1 MPKKAAAESKTVPA
15 LSDVIQVRGAR
26 QNNLRGFDLDIPLNK
41 LCVVTGPSGSGKSS
55 LAFDTV
61 YAEGQRRYVETFS
74 PYTRQFFERMDKP
87 KVDAIHGIPP
97 AIAIEQTNNIR
108 STRSTVGTIT
118 EINDYL
124 KMLFPRLAEAT
135 CPECHRPVRPET
147 AESIQRELL
156 TAHAGKQALI
166 GFGVA
171 VPKDTKIDD
180 FFPFL
185 QAQGYLRLWIYGE
198 LIRTDEPAA
207 MKGRKLPAV
216 VLVVQDRITL
226 EKKNTAR
233 LSEAIEAALR
243 LGKGQISVVLGD
255 LKSEI
260 TDLKSFST
268 DWRCADCDLKLPAP
282 TPGLFS
288 FNNPIGACPTCKGF
302 GRTLGMDLTK
312 AMPDESLSIRGGL
325 VKAFS
330 GNTYRESQD
339 DLERA
344 ARRRKVD
351 LDTPFCDLPAEHQK
365 WLIEGEDKDPERAW
379 SNGQWYGVKGFFK
392 WLEARA
398 YKMHVRIFL
407 SRFRAY
413 TTCQDCDGGRLKK
426 DAYNFRVVGKTI
438 ADLWNLPVTDLL
450 PLVQSLPAA
459 DNATTMLRDEIASR
473 LSYLDRA
480 GLGYIH
486 LDRQTRTLSGGEL
499 QRVNLTTC
507 LGASLVNTL
516 FVLDEPS
523 IGLHPRDIGRLI
535 GVMEGLR
542 DKGNTLLVVEH
553 EESVMRAADHLIEIG
568 PGRGDKG
575 GQLVY
580 SGDLDGLLFQKGSL
594 TGDYLSGIKSIPV
607 PEKRRFVTLASSEKK
622 LDPPTLTNDENRS
635 RAYSAILQPNSADPS
650 LRNRSRKAA
659 PSPHPCAEELHRGA
673 DQESFGWARRSKRER
688 LFDDQL
694 AILKRHASA
703 PVDLGRHI
711 GGGGEHEVFH
721 REGSQV
727 VTKVT
732 NRSQFGYVVD
742 QDSDNKSN
750 KFGLRPALPSEYLLR
765 LGTQNLLFGD
775 TISVEGI
782 HQEKGKQAV
791 IVTSQTEVDQG
802 RPTQGEVN
810 AFMSQC
816 GFVPLPVEMM
826 LSQYANKPF
835 WYRAAD
841 SVISADA
848 NPENFSRVSDDI
860 IVPIDLI
867 VHPYPRSLFESTAK
881 QNGVPMSRFAPVLSS
896 QCSVSG
902 SQASAR
908 KRKTENSEPRTANC
922 LSIKGARQN
931 NLKNL
936 DVDIPLGVF
945 CCITGVSGSGKST
958 LIHEVLYRNLQR
970 LRGEVCE
977 DEPGKVKSISGVE
990 QLSQVI
996 MVDQSPLA
1004 RTPRSTPAVYIGAFD
1019 TIRQIFADCEEGL
1032 EQGVTAG
1039 FFSFNSGDGR
1049 CERCWGTGYEK
1060 IEMQFLSD
1068 LFVTCP
1074 ECDGKRYQ
1082 PHALKIRLN
1091 GKNIHDVL
1099 GLTIEEAVEFFSPL
1113 EGTLKRRAKV
1123 VTDQLR
1129 ILVEA
1134 GLGYLKLGQPLNTL
1148 SGGEAQRLKLV
1159 GHLIDSAKQPPI
1171 KSKTSLLL
1179 LDEPTTGLH
1188 FDDIALLVKLLQ
1200 RLVDEG
1206 NSLIVIEHNLDVI
1219 QCADWVIDLGP
1230 DGGAAGGQIVSVGTP
1245 EEVSECAESWTGRY
1259 LKEKFSVH
1267 GSQFTVAEKPA
1278 KARTRKTENSEPRT
1292 ANAISIRGAREH
1304 NLKNITLDIPRDQF
1318 VVVTGLSG
1326 SGKSTL
1332 AFDLVFAEGQRRF
1345 LDSMSVYARTF
1356 VEQMEKPEV
1365 DLITGVPPT
1374 VAIEQRISRGGGKS
1388 TVATVTEVW
1397 HFLRLL
1403 FAKLGTQ
1410 YCPKCDV
1417 PVVKQSATA
1426 ITQTIADQAKK
1437 GPVQLLAPL
1446 IKARK
1451 GFHTEV
1457 AENARKQGISTLLVD
1472 GEFRDTANFK
1482 PLARFKEHSI
1492 DAVVA
1497 KVPKGLSIL
1506 ELRPLV
1512 DKALKMGKGNVKL
1525 FLADKT
1531 SQVLSTEMSCPSCDL
1546 SFEELDPRLFSFNS
1560 PHGWCQQCRG
1570 FGFIVSDN
1578 GATPRHDDMSQ
1589 LAAELEEERRL
1600 TRHEDDDTPTERVL
1614 CPSCGG
1620 SRLNQT
1626 AMFVKLGINAESTS
1640 AKSKKQPASF
1650 RIQDLN
1656 GLAAEE
1662 AVQHIAK
1669 LSFTGT
1675 QGEIARDILAEIK
1688 QRLHFMSEV
1697 GLGYL
1702 QLNRSADTLSGGEAQ
1717 RIRLAAQL
1725 GSNLR
1730 GVLYVLDEPTIGLH
1744 PRDNVRLLNT
1754 LTALRDKGNSL
1765 LVVEHDDETMRRAD
1779 TIIDLGPG
1787 AGRFGGEVISQ
1798 GSLSHILKDKN
1809 SVTGKELRSPL
1820 KHPLRGERRP
1830 LPSTKKKEG
1839 WLTIDGAH
1847 ANNLRNISVSIP
1859 IGRLTVITG
1868 VSGSGKSTFMH
1879 SVLCPVAKLATSK
1892 TTKITDKPWKSAH
1905 GFDQITAVHEV
1916 DQSPIGKT
1924 SRSCPATYV
1933 GVLDDIRKLYAQVPA
1948 ARARGYDAGR
1958 FSFNTDGGRCE
1969 ACQGNGEIKVEM
1981 NFLPT
1986 TRVPCE
1992 ICQGLRFNSSTLEI
2006 DFNGKNIGQVLRMS
2020 ITEAAEFF
2028 ASQPRIAR
2036 PLQLLADTGVGYL
2049 QLGQPS
2055 PTLSGG
2061 EAQRMKLVTELSVGQ
2076 GKTITQKLRGLKTEK
2091 RNLYLI
2097 EEPTIGLHMS
2107 DVCRLLDVLHRLVD
2121 EGHTVVVIEHHP
2133 DVFAEADYLID
2144 IGPEAGAEGGQ
2155 LVASGTPEQVAK
2167 HKTSVTAPFLRQVL
2181 AS

>member
-1 MPKKAAAESKTVPA
+1 MSKKSPAKPKTA
-15 LSDVIQVRGAR
+15 LAPVDVIQVRGAR
-26 QNNLRGFDLDIPLNK
+26 QNNLRGFDLDLPLGK
-41 LCVVTGPSGSGKSS
+41 LSVVTGPSGSGKSS
-55 LAFDTV
+55 LAFDTI

-97 AIAIEQTNNIR
+97 AIAIEQVNNIR

-135 CPECHRPVRPET
+135 CPECQRPVRPET
-147 AESIQRELL
+147 AQSIQADLL
-156 TAHAGKQALI
+156 GNHAGKQALI
-166 GFGVA
+166 CFGVA
-171 VPKDTKIDD
+171 APKDTKTED

-185 QAQGYLRLWIYGE
+185 QSQGYLRIWIYGE
-198 LIRTDEPAA
+198 LIRTDEPAS

-216 VLVVQDRITL
+216 VLVVQDRVML
-226 EKKNTAR
+226 ESKQKAR

-243 LGKGQISVVLGD
+243 LGKGQLTVLLDSGAHTAD
-255 LKSEI
+255 SALV
-260 TDLKSFST
+260 SFST

-282 TPGLFS
+282 TSGLFS

-302 GRTLGMDLTK
+302 GRTLGLDLHK
-312 AMPDESLSIRGGL
+312 AMPDESLSIRDGL

-330 GNTYRESQD
+330 GTTYRESQD

-344 ARRRKVD
+344 AKRRGVSI
-351 LDTPFCDLPAEHQK
+351 TTAFCDLPAKDQQ
-365 WLIEGEDKDPERAW
+365 WLIEGENKDPERAY

-392 WLEARA
+392 WLEARS
-398 YKMHVRIFL
+398 YKMHVRIFV
-407 SRFRAY
+407 SRYRAY
-413 TTCQDCDGGRLKK
+413 TTCGDCDGGRLKK
-426 DAYNFRVVGKTI
+426 EAYNFRIAGHTI
-438 ADLWNLPVTDLL
+438 ADLWNLPVVDLL
-450 PLVQSLPAA
+450 PLLNSWPVNEG
-459 DNATTMLRDEIASR
+459 DGATKMLRDEIASR

-553 EESVMRAADHLIEIG
+553 EEAVMRAADNVIEIG

-580 SGDLDGLLFQKGSL
+580 DGDLEGLEAMKGSL
-594 TGDYLSGIKSIPV
+594 TADYLTGRKKIPV
-607 PEKRRFVTLASSEKK
+607 PAKRRPV
-622 LDPPTLTNDENRS
+622 
-635 RAYSAILQPNSADPS
+635 
-650 LRNRSRKAA
+650 RK
-659 PSPHPCAEELHRGA
+659 
-673 DQESFGWARRSKRER
+673 
-688 LFDDQL
+688 
-694 AILKRHASA
+694 
-703 PVDLGRHI
+703 
-711 GGGGEHEVFH
+711 
-721 REGSQV
+721 SQ
-727 VTKVT
+727 
-732 NRSQFGYVVD
+732 QIEI
-742 QDSDNKSN
+742 Q
-750 KFGLRPALPSEYLLR
+750 
-765 LGTQNLLFGD
+765 
-775 TISVEGI
+775 
-782 HQEKGKQAV
+782 
-791 IVTSQTEVDQG
+791 
-802 RPTQGEVN
+802 
-810 AFMSQC
+810 
-816 GFVPLPVEMM
+816 
-826 LSQYANKPF
+826 
-835 WYRAAD
+835 
-841 SVISADA
+841 
-848 NPENFSRVSDDI
+848 
-860 IVPIDLI
+860 
-867 VHPYPRSLFESTAK
+867 
-881 QNGVPMSRFAPVLSS
+881 
-896 QCSVSG
+896 
-902 SQASAR
+902 
-908 KRKTENSEPRTANC
+908 
-922 LSIKGARQN
+922 GARQN
-931 NLKNL
+931 NLQNL
-936 DVDIPLGVF
+936 DIEIPLGVF

-977 DEPGKVKSISGVE
+977 DEPGRVKSIKGHE
-990 QLSQVI
+990 KLHQII

-1004 RTPRSTPAVYIGAFD
+1004 RTPRSTPAVYVGAFD
-1019 TIRQIFADCEEGL
+1019 GIRQLFAETEDAKALGI
-1032 EQGVTAG
+1032 TPG
-1039 FFSFNSGDGR
+1039 FFSFNSGEGR
-1049 CERCWGTGYEK
+1049 CERCCGTGYEK

-1074 ECDGKRYQ
+1074 ECSGTRYQ
-1082 PHALKIRLN
+1082 PHALKVLLN
-1091 GKNIHDVL
+1091 GKSIHEVL
-1099 GLTIEEAVEFFSPL
+1099 CLTIEEAMHWFRQAETSASS
-1113 EGTLKRRAKV
+1113 GNKRSDASSARKAQGIA
-1123 VTDQLR
+1123 DNLA

-1159 GHLIDSAKQPPI
+1159 GHLIESSNAKEASAH
-1171 KSKTSLLL
+1171 SALLL

-1188 FDDIALLVKLLQ
+1188 FDDIALLVQLLQ
-1200 RLVDEG
+1200 RLVNEG
-1206 NSLIVIEHNLDVI
+1206 NSLIVIEHNIDVI

-1230 DGGAAGGQIVSVGTP
+1230 DGGADGGRLVVAGTP
-1245 EEVSECAESWTGRY
+1245 ETVADCAASWTGRY
-1259 LKEKFSVH
+1259 LQD
-1267 GSQFTVAEKPA
+1267 QFASPNRCAESRLVRPPNRLKDKPV
-1278 KARTRKTENSEPRT
+1278 TRLTNS
-1292 ANAISIRGAREH
+1292 ISIRGAREH
-1304 NLKNITLDIPRDQF
+1304 NLKNISVEIPRDQF

-1365 DLITGVPPT
+1365 DFITGVPPT

-1410 YCPKCDV
+1410 HCPKCDV
-1417 PVVKQSATA
+1417 PVVKQSASA
-1426 ITQTIADQAKK
+1426 ITQTITAQVKR
-1437 GPVQLLAPL
+1437 GPVFLMAPL

-1457 AENARKQGISTLLVD
+1457 AENAGKHGIEILLVD
-1472 GEFRDTANFK
+1472 GEFKNTLNFK
-1482 PLARFKEHSI
+1482 PLARFKEHTI
-1492 DAVVA
+1492 DAVVSR
-1497 KVPKGLSIL
+1497 VDKGLSAV
-1506 ELRPLV
+1506 ELRPLI
-1512 DKALKMGKGNVKL
+1512 DKAIKMGKGTIKL
-1525 FLADKT
+1525 RLADH
-1531 SQVLSTEMSCPSCDL
+1531 SIEVLSTEMSCPCCSL

-1560 PHGWCQQCRG
+1560 PHGWCKQCRG
-1570 FGFIVSDN
+1570 FGFTIADH
-1578 GATPRHDDMSQ
+1578 GATPRREDISQ
-1589 LAAELEEERRL
+1589 LEAEMEEERRL
-1600 TRHEDDDTPTERVL
+1600 TRREDDEESHERVI
-1614 CPSCGG
+1614 CPACQG
-1620 SRLNQT
+1620 SRLNET
-1626 AMFVKLGINAESTS
+1626 ARFVKLTGNAAPT
-1640 AKSKKQPASF
+1640 KKGAAVPASL
-1650 RIQDLN
+1650 RIQDINHLS
-1656 GLAAEE
+1656 AEV
-1662 AVQHIAK
+1662 ASGSMAK
-1669 LSFTGT
+1669 LAFTGT
-1675 QGEIARDILAEIK
+1675 SGEIARDILAEIK
-1688 QRLHFMSEV
+1688 QRLHFMKEV

-1702 QLNRSADTLSGGEAQ
+1702 QLDRSADTLSGGEAQ

-1744 PRDNVRLLNT
+1744 PRDNERLLNT
-1754 LTALRDKGNSL
+1754 LVALRDKGNSL
-1765 LVVEHDDETMRRAD
+1765 LVVEHDDDTMRRAD

-1787 AGRFGGEVISQ
+1787 AGRFGGEIISQ
-1798 GSLSHILKDKN
+1798 GSLKHILKDKN
-1809 SVTGKELRSPL
+1809 SVTGRELRQPM
-1820 KHPLRGERRP
+1820 KHPIKGARRP
-1830 LPSTKKKEG
+1830 LPSAKKKEG
-1839 WLTIDGAH
+1839 WLSITGAH
-1847 ANNLRNISVSIP
+1847 ANNLQNIAISIP
-1859 IGRLTVITG
+1859 VGRLTVITG

-1879 SVLCPVAKLATSK
+1879 NVLAPAAKATLSK
-1892 TTKITDKPWKSAH
+1892 DKSKAPQPWKEAH
-1905 GFDQITAVHEV
+1905 GFDQIAAMHEV

-1948 ARARGYDAGR
+1948 ARARGYEAGR
-1958 FSFNTDGGRCE
+1958 FSFNNDSGRCE

-1992 ICQGLRFNSSTLEI
+1992 VCRGLRFNSATLEI
-2006 DFNGKNIGQVLRMS
+2006 DFNGKTIGEVLRMS
-2020 ITEAAEFF
+2020 ITEAADFF
-2028 ASQPRIAR
+2028 SSQQRIAR

-2061 EAQRMKLVTELSVGQ
+2061 EAQRLKLVTELSVGQ
-2076 GKTITQKLRGLKTEK
+2076 GKTVTQRMKGLKSQK

-2107 DVCRLLDVLHRLVD
+2107 DVSRLLDVLHRLVD
-2121 EGHTVVVIEHHP
+2121 DGHTVVVIEHHP

-2144 IGPEAGAEGGQ
+2144 IGPEAGPDGGQ
-2155 LVASGTPEQVAK
+2155 VVATGTPEEVSK
-2167 HKTSVTAPFLRQVL
+2167 HKTSVTAPFLRRILNV
-2181 AS
+2181 

>member
-1 MPKKAAAESKTVPA
+1 MPKKAAAKTSPTPI

-26 QNNLRGFDLDIPLNK
+26 QNNLRGFDLDIPLYK
-41 LCVVTGPSGSGKSS
+41 LSVVTGPSGSGKSS

-97 AIAIEQTNNIR
+97 AIAIEQVNNIR
-108 STRSTVGTIT
+108 STRSTVGSIT

-135 CPECHRPVRPET
+135 CPECQRPVRPET

-156 TAHAGKQALI
+156 SAHAGKQALV
-166 GFGVA
+166 GFNVP
-171 VPKDTKIDD
+171 VPKDTKIED

-207 MKGRKLPAV
+207 MKGRKLPAT

-243 LGKGQISVVLGD
+243 LGKGQISVVFGD

-260 TDLKSFST
+260 SDLKSFST

-339 DLERA
+339 DLERT

-450 PLVQSLPAA
+450 PLVQSLPAT

-553 EESVMRAADHLIEIG
+553 EESVMRAADNIIEIG

-580 SGDLDGLLFQKGSL
+580 SGELDGLLFKKGSL
-594 TGDYLSGIKSIPV
+594 TGDYLSGLKSIPV
-607 PEKRRFVTLASSEKK
+607 PEVRRK
-622 LDPPTLTNDENRS
+622 
-635 RAYSAILQPNSADPS
+635 
-650 LRNRSRKAA
+650 
-659 PSPHPCAEELHRGA
+659 
-673 DQESFGWARRSKRER
+673 
-688 LFDDQL
+688 
-694 AILKRHASA
+694 
-703 PVDLGRHI
+703 
-711 GGGGEHEVFH
+711 
-721 REGSQV
+721 
-727 VTKVT
+727 
-732 NRSQFGYVVD
+732 
-742 QDSDNKSN
+742 
-750 KFGLRPALPSEYLLR
+750 
-765 LGTQNLLFGD
+765 
-775 TISVEGI
+775 
-782 HQEKGKQAV
+782 
-791 IVTSQTEVDQG
+791 
-802 RPTQGEVN
+802 
-810 AFMSQC
+810 
-816 GFVPLPVEMM
+816 
-826 LSQYANKPF
+826 
-835 WYRAAD
+835 
-841 SVISADA
+841 
-848 NPENFSRVSDDI
+848 
-860 IVPIDLI
+860 
-867 VHPYPRSLFESTAK
+867 
-881 QNGVPMSRFAPVLSS
+881 VLSS
-896 QCSVSG
+896 QFSVPG
-902 SQASAR
+902 SAASSR
-908 KRKTENSEPRTANC
+908 KQKTENGEPRTANC

-977 DEPGKVKSISGVE
+977 DEPGKVKSINGVE

-1230 DGGAAGGQIVSVGTP
+1230 DGGAAGGQIVAVGTP

-1259 LKEKFSVH
+1259 LKAKFSVH
-1267 GSQFTVAEKPA
+1267 SSQFTVAEKPA
-1278 KARTRKTENSEPRT
+1278 KARTRKAENSEPRT

-1570 FGFIVSDN
+1570 FGFIVSDH

-1626 AMFVKLGINAESTS
+1626 AMFVKLPSGPKE
-1640 AKSKKQPASF
+1640 KKTEHL

-1754 LTALRDKGNSL
+1754 LVALRDKGNSL

-1798 GSLSHILKDKN
+1798 GSLAHILKDKN

-1830 LPSTKKKEG
+1830 LPAAKKKEG

-1892 TTKITDKPWKSAH
+1892 TAKITDKPWKSAH

-1933 GVLDDIRKLYAQVPA
+1933 GVLDDIRKLFAQVPA

-1992 ICQGLRFNSSTLEI
+1992 ICQGLRFNSATLEI

-2020 ITEAAEFF
+2020 ITEAADFF

-2107 DVCRLLDVLHRLVD
+2107 DVCRLIDVLHRLVD

-2181 AS
+2181 AVN

>member
-1 MPKKAAAESKTVPA
+1 
-15 LSDVIQVRGAR
+15 
-26 QNNLRGFDLDIPLNK
+26 
-41 LCVVTGPSGSGKSS
+41 
-55 LAFDTV
+55 
-61 YAEGQRRYVETFS
+61 
-74 PYTRQFFERMDKP
+74 
-87 KVDAIHGIPP
+87 
-97 AIAIEQTNNIR
+97 
-108 STRSTVGTIT
+108 
-118 EINDYL
+118 
-124 KMLFPRLAEAT
+124 
-135 CPECHRPVRPET
+135 
-147 AESIQRELL
+147 
-156 TAHAGKQALI
+156 
-166 GFGVA
+166 
-171 VPKDTKIDD
+171 
-180 FFPFL
+180 
-185 QAQGYLRLWIYGE
+185 
-198 LIRTDEPAA
+198 
-207 MKGRKLPAV
+207 
-216 VLVVQDRITL
+216 
-226 EKKNTAR
+226 
-233 LSEAIEAALR
+233 
-243 LGKGQISVVLGD
+243 
-255 LKSEI
+255 
-260 TDLKSFST
+260 
-268 DWRCADCDLKLPAP
+268 
-282 TPGLFS
+282 
-288 FNNPIGACPTCKGF
+288 
-302 GRTLGMDLTK
+302 
-312 AMPDESLSIRGGL
+312 
-325 VKAFS
+325 
-330 GNTYRESQD
+330 
-339 DLERA
+339 
-344 ARRRKVD
+344 
-351 LDTPFCDLPAEHQK
+351 
-365 WLIEGEDKDPERAW
+365 
-379 SNGQWYGVKGFFK
+379 
-392 WLEARA
+392 
-398 YKMHVRIFL
+398 
-407 SRFRAY
+407 
-413 TTCQDCDGGRLKK
+413 
-426 DAYNFRVVGKTI
+426 
-438 ADLWNLPVTDLL
+438 
-450 PLVQSLPAA
+450 
-459 DNATTMLRDEIASR
+459 
-473 LSYLDRA
+473 
-480 GLGYIH
+480 
-486 LDRQTRTLSGGEL
+486 
-499 QRVNLTTC
+499 
-507 LGASLVNTL
+507 
-516 FVLDEPS
+516 
-523 IGLHPRDIGRLI
+523 
-535 GVMEGLR
+535 
-542 DKGNTLLVVEH
+542 
-553 EESVMRAADHLIEIG
+553 
-568 PGRGDKG
+568 
-575 GQLVY
+575 
-580 SGDLDGLLFQKGSL
+580 
-594 TGDYLSGIKSIPV
+594 
-607 PEKRRFVTLASSEKK
+607 
-622 LDPPTLTNDENRS
+622 
-635 RAYSAILQPNSADPS
+635 
-650 LRNRSRKAA
+650 
-659 PSPHPCAEELHRGA
+659 
-673 DQESFGWARRSKRER
+673 
-688 LFDDQL
+688 
-694 AILKRHASA
+694 
-703 PVDLGRHI
+703 
-711 GGGGEHEVFH
+711 
-721 REGSQV
+721 
-727 VTKVT
+727 
-732 NRSQFGYVVD
+732 
-742 QDSDNKSN
+742 
-750 KFGLRPALPSEYLLR
+750 
-765 LGTQNLLFGD
+765 
-775 TISVEGI
+775 
-782 HQEKGKQAV
+782 
-791 IVTSQTEVDQG
+791 
-802 RPTQGEVN
+802 
-810 AFMSQC
+810 
-816 GFVPLPVEMM
+816 
-826 LSQYANKPF
+826 
-835 WYRAAD
+835 
-841 SVISADA
+841 
-848 NPENFSRVSDDI
+848 
-860 IVPIDLI
+860 
-867 VHPYPRSLFESTAK
+867 
-881 QNGVPMSRFAPVLSS
+881 
-896 QCSVSG
+896 
-902 SQASAR
+902 
-908 KRKTENSEPRTANC
+908 
-922 LSIKGARQN
+922 
-931 NLKNL
+931 
-936 DVDIPLGVF
+936 
-945 CCITGVSGSGKST
+945 
-958 LIHEVLYRNLQR
+958 
-970 LRGEVCE
+970 
-977 DEPGKVKSISGVE
+977 VKSISGVE

-1019 TIRQIFADCEEGL
+1019 AIRQIFADCEEGL

-1230 DGGAAGGQIVSVGTP
+1230 DGGAAGGQIVAVGTP
-1245 EEVSECAESWTGRY
+1245 EEVSECAESFTGRH
-1259 LKEKFSVH
+1259 LKEKFSVL

-1525 FLADKT
+1525 FLGDKT

-1570 FGFIVSDN
+1570 FGFIVSDH

-1626 AMFVKLGINAESTS
+1626 AMFVKLPSGPKE
-1640 AKSKKQPASF
+1640 KKTEHL

-1754 LTALRDKGNSL
+1754 LVALRDKGNSL

-1798 GSLSHILKDKN
+1798 GSLAHILKDKN

-1830 LPSTKKKEG
+1830 LPAAKKKEG

-1892 TTKITDKPWKSAH
+1892 TAKITEKPWKSAH

-1948 ARARGYDAGR
+1948 SRARGYDAGR

-1992 ICQGLRFNSSTLEI
+1992 ICQGLRFNSATLEI

-2020 ITEAAEFF
+2020 ITEAADFF

-2144 IGPEAGAEGGQ
+2144 IGPEAGTEGGQ

-2167 HKTSVTAPFLRQVL
+2167 HKTSVTAPFLLRALQ
-2181 AS
+2181 S